1 MNQHKTQVWLYVI
14 LAAIITSCSPVSR
27 REKDNLQKIDEAW
40 DMSDHNLDSSIIL
53 FQNIQNSVYRSTEYV
68 RMKYDLLGIRLRDKS
83 YMMPT
88 SADSIKRITEFMEKH
103 GSKKDCMRAYYYMG
117 ATYAD
122 LNDSPRA
129 VESTLKA
136 LSYREGEQSC
146 DTAIAIKCYS
156 HLSDI
161 YRRLYN
167 SQESIHM
174 AMAGLELA
182 KEAGMATSWYTM
194 DVATSYNMAG
204 DRKQGMEYCR
214 KAYER
219 LLEEKN
225 YAVNTTIAAEMMYL
239 FAKNEEY
246 GKVDTLAEILEK
258 IPGHEHSYNY
268 NYAKGIVYEA
278 RGMMDS
284 AVAYYTKDI
293 SIPSPHK
300 RQASLTRLFLFQYNQ
315 GNYKEASEYAL
326 KYLYGMRAEND
337 SKKLEWTRNSKGMYD
352 YQRDKELEE
361 TLARENELMRFWGI
375 IGFCILLIIIA
386 GLAALH
392 FYKEKRTMEKTLGK
406 DKKLAEMQSELQ
418 KKMEKVAQMEQALK
432 ELEAHSCE
440 LEAALTKKRAQ
451 LNDMTRASSLS
462 SARVALADTMNMLED
477 YLRHGKSVPA
487 DCWKQICSAIDSEYP
502 SFRAE
507 IMEQIPRMKDHML
520 CTCYLVKL
528 GMNNQQIE
536 ILTGSPHQT
545 VWNRVNKIKEAL
557 NRMDS
562 ASA

>member
-1 MNQHKTQVWLYVI
+1 MNRFITQVWLYVI

-83 YMMPT
+83 YMVPT

-117 ATYAD
+117 TTYDD

-182 KEAGMATSWYTM
+182 KEAGMATSWHTM
-194 DVATSYNMAG
+194 DVATSYDMAG
-204 DRKQGMEYCR
+204 DKKQGIDYCR
-214 KAYER
+214 KAYEE
-219 LLEEKN
+219 LLAEKDYSEN
-225 YAVNTTIAAEMMYL
+225 IAIASEMMFL
-239 FAKNEEY
+239 FARIEEY

-293 SIPSPHK
+293 SILSPHK
-300 RQASLTRLFLFQYNQ
+300 RQASLARLFLFQYNQ
-315 GNYKEASEYAL
+315 
-326 KYLYGMRAEND
+326 D
-337 SKKLEWTRNSKGMYD
+337 P
-352 YQRDKELEE
+352 
-361 TLARENELMRFWGI
+361 
-375 IGFCILLIIIA
+375 
-386 GLAALH
+386 
-392 FYKEKRTMEKTLGK
+392 
-406 DKKLAEMQSELQ
+406 
-418 KKMEKVAQMEQALK
+418 
-432 ELEAHSCE
+432 
-440 LEAALTKKRAQ
+440 
-451 LNDMTRASSLS
+451 SS
-462 SARVALADTMNMLED
+462 
-477 YLRHGKSVPA
+477 G
-487 DCWKQICSAIDSEYP
+487 
-502 SFRAE
+502 
-507 IMEQIPRMKDHML
+507 
-520 CTCYLVKL
+520 
-528 GMNNQQIE
+528 
-536 ILTGSPHQT
+536 
-545 VWNRVNKIKEAL
+545 
-557 NRMDS
+557 
-562 ASA
+562 